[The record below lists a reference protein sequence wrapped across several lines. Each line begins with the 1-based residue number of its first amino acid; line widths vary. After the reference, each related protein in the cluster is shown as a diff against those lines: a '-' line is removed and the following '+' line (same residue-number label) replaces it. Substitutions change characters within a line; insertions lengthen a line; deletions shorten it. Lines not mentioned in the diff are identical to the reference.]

1 MGKDNTRPETSDS
14 FSSHPQPPIT
24 HPPFAPAWWCRG
36 AHLQTLWPYLC
47 RPRPQVKLRRERL
60 ELPDGDFLDLDW
72 LATDARGP
80 IVLILHGLEGSSNSK
95 YALGMLQAASARGW
109 RGVVM
114 HFRGC
119 SGEPNRLA
127 RGYHSGETG
136 DVAQVVA
143 VLKERDPQARIGA
156 VGYSLGGNVLLKWLG
171 EMRERAP
178 VDAAAAVSVPF
189 LLGNS
194 ARRMEQGFSRIYQWE
209 LVARL
214 RRSIAAKRRRMQ
226 LPLRRSDLNG
236 IWTFREFDEHVTAP
250 LHGFAGA
257 DDYYLKSSSRQYLKH
272 IAAPTLV
279 IHSSDDPFMTPDTAP
294 GRDELSPAVDLELYS
309 RGGHVGFVG
318 GSAPWR
324 ANYWLEERIP
334 RFLATHL
341 AR

>member
-1 MGKDNTRPETSDS
+1 MRRTDNATNTPVS
-14 FSSHPQPPIT
+14 QPRAPHAFT
-24 HPPFAPAWWCRG
+24 PAWWCRG

-47 RPRPQVKLRRERL
+47 RPRPQVVLRRERL

-72 LATDARGP
+72 LATDGRGP
-80 IVLILHGLEGSSNSK
+80 VVLILHGLEGSSNSK
-95 YALGMLQAASARGW
+95 YALGMLRAAGARGW

-119 SGEPNRLA
+119 SGEPNRLP

-136 DVAQVVA
+136 DVAHVVSL
-143 VLKERDPQARIGA
+143 LKAREPQTRIGV

-171 EMRERAP
+171 ESGERAP
-178 VDAAAAVSVPF
+178 IDAAVAVSVPF

-214 RRSIAAKRRRMQ
+214 RRSIVAKRKRMQ
-226 LPLRRSDLNG
+226 LPLRRAGLNG

-272 IAAPTLV
+272 ITAPTLV

-294 GRDELSPAVDLELYS
+294 GRDELSPAIDFELYPC
-309 RGGHVGFVG
+309 GGHVGFVTG
-318 GSAPWR
+318 AVPWR
-324 ANYWLEERIP
+324 ASYWLEDRIP
-334 RFLATHL
+334 RFFAAQF